1 MRGFGW
7 ASLTELGQRG
17 AEAKKCTT
25 SRPYHPVQTFGGGG
39 GIALSGSVG
48 QTFFHLKDVAI

>member
-1 MRGFGW
+1 MRGTGW
-7 ASLTELGQRG
+7 VSLTELGQCG
-17 AEAKKCTT
+17 AEAKNCTT

-48 QTFFHLKDVAI
+48 QMFFHLKDVAI